1 MVSLS
6 SSDQRHDQSCSDH
19 QRVLRPSAS
28 NRREPCE
35 PRPQLQ
41 QQTAAHAAGAAP
53 PQTMQEALTSPHGR
67 PPVALLAFGF
77 GGRVVVMRPR
87 TRQPL
92 PVSPPQG
99 PWRHVVVEV
108 LNV

>member
-1 MVSLS
+1 MSWASLCGCTKSHQQAALVVSLP
-6 SSDQRHDQSCSDH
+6 H
-19 QRVLRPSAS
+19 L
-28 NRREPCE
+28 
-35 PRPQLQ
+35 RPQLQ

-87 TRQPL
+87 PRQPL

-99 PWRHVVVEV
+99 VKGAYGS
-108 LNV
+108 